1 MSNAQTCIE
10 QAKRDLKAFQS
21 ELSDVSGLEALNIDK
36 GDFLSFADWFF
47 DGFAVDFFVQS
58 RIANAKKSVD
68 KAILMVEQIL
78 SQLRLSLK

>member
-47 DGFAVDFFVQS
+47 DGFVSDWMMQS
-58 RIANAKKSVD
+58 RINKSREQVYRRHDANPPTAT
-68 KAILMVEQIL
+68 E
-78 SQLRLSLK
+78 R